1 MINHDVC
8 ICNKIQIGHEKL
20 CGRVFVDMLTHS
32 QCIEKRMDYIQDG
45 LLFGN
50 KYMLKYKQDFM
61 ISWMI
66 LRGFFFFGGGLVV
79 LGT

>member
-20 CGRVFVDMLTHS
+20 CGPVFVDMLTHS
-32 QCIEKRMDYIQDG
+32 QCIEKRVDYIQDG

-50 KYMLKYKQDFM
+50 KYMLKY
-61 ISWMI
+61 
-66 LRGFFFFGGGLVV
+66 
-79 LGT
+79 